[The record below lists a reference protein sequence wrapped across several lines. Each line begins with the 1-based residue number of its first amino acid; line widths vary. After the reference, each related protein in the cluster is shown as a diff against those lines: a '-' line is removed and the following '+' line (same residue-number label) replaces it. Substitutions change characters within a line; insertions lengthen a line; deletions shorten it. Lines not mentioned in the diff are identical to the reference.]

1 MRFGPPV
8 SFAHR
13 RDGRHLAYRVGG
25 GELDLVF
32 LFGFP
37 TNVALP
43 WDNPAVAGFLG
54 KLLSFSRLIL
64 FDRLG
69 NGLSDRGPTGH
80 AFEDWM
86 DDVRCVLAA
95 AGSERA
101 ALFGCDSGGRPAL
114 LLAATYPDQVSAVVT
129 FGSQPTTLRDQ
140 DYPWG
145 ATARSARGSCG
156 RSRRG
161 RWIRPAS
168 LPPWRRGTRPTPRW
182 STGGDVLPVG
192 RQPGGGLRR
201 DQVARPSGHPP
212 AARVGA
218 GAGAGAAAHRRP
230 VRRRARRSLPG
241 RAAAQRPAGGAAG
254 RRQFPFY
261 GDQDAVVALTQE
273 LLTGAA
279 PVIDPDRVLA
289 TVLFTDLVDSTRRAA
304 ALGDR
309 RWHRLLAEHQAVVR
323 RELARL
329 ARE

>member
-86 DDVRCVLAA
+86 DDLRCVLAA

-101 ALFGCDSGGRPAL
+101 ALFGCDFGGRLAL
-114 LLAATYPDQVSAVVT
+114 LLAATYPDEMSAVVT
-129 FGSQPTTLRDQ
+129 FASRPTTLRGQ

-161 RWIRPAS
+161 RWIPPAS

-182 STGGDVLPVG
+182 STGGGRSSSRPSARRRPPRSSGRSTRSTSASCSGRSRRRCWCCTAAATGTPTCAPVATWPSGCPTPGWWSCRRRQLPVLRRPG
-192 RQPGGGLRR
+192 RGGG
-201 DQVARPSGHPP
+201 AHPGVP
-212 AARVGA
+212 
-218 GAGAGAAAHRRP
+218 H
-230 VRRRARRSLPG
+230 RRRAG
-241 RAAAQRPAGGAAG
+241 
-254 RRQFPFY
+254 
-261 GDQDAVVALTQE
+261 
-273 LLTGAA
+273 
-279 PVIDPDRVLA
+279 
-289 TVLFTDLVDSTRRAA
+289 
-304 ALGDR
+304 
-309 RWHRLLAEHQAVVR
+309 H
-323 RELARL
+323 
-329 ARE
+329 

>member
-86 DDVRCVLAA
+86 DDLRCVLAA

-101 ALFGCDSGGRPAL
+101 ALFGCDFGGRLAL
-114 LLAATYPDQVSAVVT
+114 LLAATYPDEMSAVVT
-129 FGSQPTTLRDQ
+129 FASRPTTLRGQ

-145 ATARSARGSCG
+145 ETPRSAGAPAAG
-156 RSRRG
+156 RG
-161 RWIRPAS
+161 RDAGPGRHPYLRGAAGRDRP
-168 LPPWRRGTRPTPRW
+168 LGGPLV
-182 STGGDVLPVG
+182 GDVLPVG
-192 RQPGGGLRR
+192 RQPGGGLRGA
-201 DQVARPSGHPP
+201 QAARPGRHPP
-212 AARVGA
+212 AARVGP
-218 GAGAGAAAHRRP
+218 GAGAGAAPQRRP

-254 RRQFPFY
+254 DDSFPFY

-273 LLTGAA
+273 FLTGAA

-309 RWHRLLAEHQAVVR
+309 RWHRLLEGH
-323 RELARL
+323 
-329 ARE
+329 